1 MKMNKKEILKDIIEF
16 AELISETLNLKD
28 LKIFKTD
35 ITLSINDYISDKYS
49 FLNKVINI
57 CHRKNIGVPKSMGN
71 FLLYDEDLQK
81 DIIYSFALN
90 LKLKSKDSNI

>member
-35 ITLSINDYISDKYS
+35 ITLSINDYISD
-49 FLNKVINI
+49 
-57 CHRKNIGVPKSMGN
+57 
-71 FLLYDEDLQK
+71 
-81 DIIYSFALN
+81 
-90 LKLKSKDSNI
+90 